1 MPSGEEMGGFLFWL
15 LSGVLYGIAG
25 VIASANPL
33 LAALA
38 LTTHPRRRAARLR
51 RPARLVGRSVS
62 ARNRLGLTLDLG
74 NHHLPG
80 RRRHGH

>member
-38 LTTHPRRRAARLR
+38 LTLILAVALLASGVLR
-51 RPARLVGRSVS
+51 VWSGVRSRPGT
-62 ARNRLGLTLDLG
+62 GWG
-74 NHHLPG
+74 
-80 RRRHGH
+80 